1 MATTVITFK
10 RGTTFGANCTYVQDS
25 PSAPANLDGVT
36 LSAAIL
42 TCGAK
47 LYDLTVTKTSST
59 TFTFIY
65 PGDSSQWNKGTAYL
79 DIRFAY
85 GTGSV
90 FYTET
95 VVYDIITNITPNS

>member
-10 RGTTFGANCTYVQDS
+10 RGTTFGANCTYTQDS
-25 PSAPANLDGVT
+25 PAAPANLDGIT
-36 LSAAIL
+36 LTSSIL
-42 TCGAK
+42 TSGAN

-59 TFTFIY
+59 TFDFIY
-65 PGDSSQWNKGTAYL
+65 DGDSSKWNRGTAYL

-85 GTGSV
+85 GAGSV

-95 VVYDIITNITPNS
+95 VVYDIIVNITPNA

>member
-10 RGTTFGANCTYVQDS
+10 RGTTFGANCTYTQDS
-25 PSAPANLDGVT
+25 PAAPANLDGIT
-36 LSAAIL
+36 LSSSIL
-42 TCGAK
+42 TSGAN

-59 TFTFIY
+59 TFDFIY
-65 PGDSSQWNKGTAYL
+65 DGDSSKWNRGTAYL

-85 GTGSV
+85 GAGSV

-95 VVYDIITNITPNS
+95 VVYDIIVNITPNA